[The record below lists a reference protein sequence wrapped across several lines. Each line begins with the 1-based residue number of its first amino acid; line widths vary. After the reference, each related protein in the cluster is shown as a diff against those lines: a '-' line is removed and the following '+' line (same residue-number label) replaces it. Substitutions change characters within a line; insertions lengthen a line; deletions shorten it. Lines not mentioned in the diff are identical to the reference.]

1 MTEEDVSMLI
11 DTTASNPMYQNS
23 IRFCDVKDGL
33 EFICVDTTK
42 MGYIHEGKF
51 SGNPVVTRDQFHNNM
66 IHVYYVHH
74 LYSNGPIPVKEHSS
88 KLGIT
93 KDGNGVWKEVF
104 SIINCAQNRK
114 ELALW
119 LSRNDIPRKE
129 EFINFLANKYPEAL
143 DIIKV

>member
-1 MTEEDVSMLI
+1 MLI

-33 EFICVDTTK
+33 EFICIDTTRL
-42 MGYIHEGKF
+42 GYIHEGKF
-51 SGNPVVTRDQFHNNM
+51 NSSPVVTRGRFNNNV

-74 LYSNGPIPVKEHSS
+74 LFNNGPTSVKKHSYE
-88 KLGIT
+88 LGIT
-93 KDGNGVWKEVF
+93 KDHNGIWKDAF

-119 LSRNDIPRKE
+119 LSCNDVPRKE
-129 EFINFLANKYPEAL
+129 EFINFLVNKYPEAF
-143 DIIKV
+143 DIIKI